1 MREIKR
7 EREKR
12 TTLAFYFFS
21 LGSFSIQRYL
31 TLFAFAGE
39 MRRRGEERAQARLL
53 SIFLFLSKR
62 SKKKKKKNIV
72 LVNLHSLFSQIL
84 LLLVLPQFIERA
96 MPPHQ
101 LDEASVPS
109 FHDQL
114 DIVIPT
120 IRSLAFLESWRP
132 FFEPYHLIIIQDGD
146 PDAAPVEVP
155 PGFDFERH
163 TRRDVE
169 EKLGKERA
177 RKCISF
183 RDSACRCFG
192 FLVRGERMGGES
204 AREREGKEQAMHGGK
219 QKAERRQ
226 KRRKNSSSLLFSL
239 FPSAQVSKKRY
250 IFTIDDD
257 CFVAQTPSGEGER
270 RIESGERER
279 ADALQEDEF
288 RGGELRESKRRS
300 KEKKKTRPRPRPRP
314 LLKTKKKKQEP
325 PSTPSASTSA
335 TSAPLPRPITST
347 PSTTLSSPGR
357 TSCAASRS
365 R

>member
-1 MREIKR
+1 
-7 EREKR
+7 
-12 TTLAFYFFS
+12 
-21 LGSFSIQRYL
+21 
-31 TLFAFAGE
+31 

-300 KEKKKTRPRPRPRP
+300 KEKKKLDLDLDLDLSSKPKKKNRNRHQRPPPAHPQPLHPFHAP
-314 LLKTKKKKQEP
+314 LLQH
-325 PSTPSASTSA
+325 
-335 TSAPLPRPITST
+335 PLRPF
-347 PSTTLSSPGR
+347 PARGGLRARLPVLDEVRGPDGDLAR
-357 TSCAASRS
+357 
-365 R
+365 